1 MNGLDNENTPTRIGE
16 VIEASTTEV
25 RTQCYRL
32 YDAPPLGSL
41 VQCGDDSPVYAIVC
55 EVSTQSMDPGR
66 HPIPR
71 GENEESE
78 AGVYLSNPQLNRL
91 LYTEF
96 RAVVVG
102 HQADG
107 GIRRYLAPYPPRIH
121 SFVYEC
127 GGDDLREFSSS
138 LEFIPILLSAPI
150 SAHDDVLSSFLRIAS
165 LSHPQQEQFLVA
177 AGKEL
182 AALMAGQLPR
192 LNNVLRRIS
201 P

>member
-1 MNGLDNENTPTRIGE
+1 MEHNGSNATTRIGE

-32 YDAPPLGSL
+32 YESPPLGSL
-41 VQCGDDSPVYAIVC
+41 VQCGDENSVYGIVC

-71 GENEESE
+71 GENEDTEE
-78 AGVYLSNPQLNRL
+78 GVYLSNPQLNRL

-96 RAVVVG
+96 RAIVVG
-102 HQADG
+102 HRSDG
-107 GIRRYLAPYPPRIH
+107 DIKRYLAPYPPRIH

-127 GGDDLREFSSS
+127 GGDELQEFSSS
-138 LEFIPILLSAPI
+138 LEFIPILLSSPI
-150 SAHDDVLSSFLRIAS
+150 SAQDDVLSSFLRIAS
-165 LSHPQQEQFLVA
+165 VSHTQPEEFLVA

-182 AALMAGQLPR
+182 AALMAGELPR